1 MTIDFITYFFAI
13 INVIGTIL
21 NIKMSYWSFVLW
33 TLCNVFWLIYDFVTR
48 QYARIITDTVNL
60 VTSVWGMIEWSKHR
74 GK

>member
-13 INVIGTIL
+13 INVIGTVL

-33 TLCNVFWLIYDFVTR
+33 TLCNVFWLIYDFITM